1 MADEVQQAREALGYR
16 LGDIRKDARVSG
28 RQLAALAGWHF
39 TKISKIEHG
48 RTTPSDADIELWC
61 FHCGA
66 ESQIAD
72 LTAAARGIE
81 KMYIELKR
89 LLRTGT
95 ARYQR
100 ELLDEETRTRHFRI
114 FDPAIVPGALQT
126 PDYATVR
133 LSEFADMVGVP
144 ADLPA
149 AVAARMERARLLLSG
164 DRLFHVVLG
173 ENALYAA
180 LADRDV
186 MENQLRHLLDISR
199 LPRLRL
205 GILPTRARHYM
216 TLCGFWIFDNREAQ
230 IETYSAAVRITQP
243 SEIAMYAKV
252 FEHYSRRAAYGE
264 QARGLISLA
273 IADLAKD
280 LARATSSNF
289 ERPRCSWLAPSL
301 PSALAGSGGAQGN
314 ESDEGTRQVQFPRCH
329 GGGSGR
335 DGVRGCRW
343 PHRSRWSAQAD
354 RLPGGGAG
362 ELTGSR

>member
-1 MADEVQQAREALGYR
+1 VADEVQRAREALGYR
-16 LGDIRKDARVSG
+16 LGDIRRDARVSG

-39 TKISKIEHG
+39 TKVSKIEHG
-48 RTTPSDADIELWC
+48 RSMPSDADIELWC

-89 LLRTGT
+89 LMRAGT
-95 ARYQR
+95 ERYQR
-100 ELLDEETRTRHFRI
+100 ELLEEEARTRHFRI

-126 PDYATVR
+126 PGYATVR

-144 ADLPA
+144 ADVPA
-149 AVAARMERARLLLSG
+149 AVAVRMERARLLLSG
-164 DRLFHVVLG
+164 ERLFHVVLG
-173 ENALYAA
+173 EHALRAA

-186 MENQLRHLLDISR
+186 MEEQLGHLLEVSR

-205 GILPTRARHYM
+205 GVLPTRARHYM
-216 TLCGFWIFDNREAQ
+216 TFGGFWIFDDREAQ

-264 QARGLISLA
+264 DARALISQA
-273 IADLAKD
+273 IADL
-280 LARATSSNF
+280 
-289 ERPRCSWLAPSL
+289 
-301 PSALAGSGGAQGN
+301 GG
-314 ESDEGTRQVQFPRCH
+314 D
-329 GGGSGR
+329 
-335 DGVRGCRW
+335 
-343 PHRSRWSAQAD
+343 
-354 RLPGGGAG
+354 
-362 ELTGSR
+362 

>member
-1 MADEVQQAREALGYR
+1 MMNDVQQAREALGCR
-16 LGDIRKDARVSG
+16 LGDIRRDARVSG

-39 TKISKIEHG
+39 TKVSKIEHG
-48 RTTPSDADIELWC
+48 RSMPSDADIELWC

-89 LLRTGT
+89 LLRAGT

-126 PDYATVR
+126 PGYAAVR

-144 ADLPA
+144 ADVPA
-149 AVAARMERARLLLSG
+149 AVAVRMERARLMLSG
-164 DRLFHVVLG
+164 ERLFHVVLG
-173 ENALYAA
+173 EHALRAG
-180 LADRDV
+180 LAGREV
-186 MENQLRHLLDISR
+186 MDDQLRHLLEVSQ

-216 TLCGFWIFDNREAQ
+216 TFGGFWIFDDREAQ

-252 FEHYSRRAAYGE
+252 FEHYSRRAAYGQ
-264 QARGLISLA
+264 QAADLISLA
-273 IADLAKD
+273 IADLAQD
-280 LARATSSNF
+280 LSQATS
-289 ERPRCSWLAPSL
+289 
-301 PSALAGSGGAQGN
+301 GN
-314 ESDEGTRQVQFPRCH
+314 IKQ
-329 GGGSGR
+329 
-335 DGVRGCRW
+335 
-343 PHRSRWSAQAD
+343 HR
-354 RLPGGGAG
+354 
-362 ELTGSR
+362 